1 MFESS
6 NSNEEISRCFFYVGV
21 AELRE
26 KYNQKALLNFQ
37 KSLEYR
43 RKVTKNLSTET
54 GLIHSQIGIVH
65 LMTGDFEGA
74 VKEFDTAS
82 KCLSLSRTF
91 ELMECYS
98 NLGQAYLGL
107 GKEEAAKSNF

>member
-1 MFESS
+1 
-6 NSNEEISRCFFYVGV
+6 
-21 AELRE
+21 
-26 KYNQKALLNFQ
+26 
-37 KSLEYR
+37 
-43 RKVTKNLSTET
+43 
-54 GLIHSQIGIVH
+54 
-65 LMTGDFEGA
+65 MTGDFEGA

-107 GKEEAAKSNF
+107 GKEEAAKSNFQKALTFSKDGPSNSLIRAKCFYNIGNIEYNRGEVESPLE